1 MTEGSIPFQETR
13 VEQDVSQHEVQQE
26 RRIADRDRPDVDLGA
41 YGRELVQEMLWSML
55 LSRRFEE
62 KCAEAYQMGR
72 IGGFCHLYIGQEAV
86 AVGAIRALRSDDYVF
101 TAYRDHAQA
110 IVRGIEPRAVMAEL
124 FGRVDG
130 CSGGAGGSMHM
141 FGADVNFMGGHGIV
155 GTHLPLAAGVA
166 YAIRYRGG
174 DQVVLCFFGDSVVN
188 GGPFHEAFNMV
199 AKWGLPVVYIVENN
213 AYGMGTATDRV
224 ASVEQLVT
232 RGHAY
237 EEMHSE
243 RVDGQD
249 VIAMYD
255 AVTRAADRA
264 RDELRPTFLEAVT
277 YRYLGHSMSDPA
289 HGTYRTKEEVQ
300 RERQNDPIAT
310 FCDRLIAQGLLSQE
324 DYDRLDQAAIAA
336 SEDAAEFAENSPSPD
351 SSAIYENVYRDEY
364 RGGLD
369 RRDAWR

>member
-1 MTEGSIPFQETR
+1 LEQE
-13 VEQDVSQHEVQQE
+13 VSQDEVQVE
-26 RRIADRDRPDVDLGA
+26 RRVAPRGEPDADLSP
-41 YGRELVQEMLWSML
+41 YGRELLHEMLSSML
-55 LSRRFEE
+55 LARRFEE
-62 KCAEAYQMGR
+62 KSAEAYQMGR

-86 AVGAIRALRSDDYVF
+86 AVGAIRALRDDDYVF

-110 IVRGIEPRAVMAEL
+110 LVRGITPRAVMAEL
-124 FGRVDG
+124 YGRVDG

-141 FGADVNFMGGHGIV
+141 FGSDVNFMGGHGIV

-199 AKWGLPVVYIVENN
+199 AKWGLPVIYIVENN
-213 AYGMGTATDRV
+213 SYGMGTATGRV
-224 ASVEQLVT
+224 ASVDQLVT

-237 EEMHSE
+237 EGMHSE

-255 AVTRAADRA
+255 VVTRAADRA
-264 RDELRPTFLEAVT
+264 RDERRPTYIEAIT

-300 RERQNDPIAT
+300 GERLNDPIAT
-310 FCDRLIAQGLLSQE
+310 FSDRLMAQGLLTSAE
-324 DYDRLDQAAIAA
+324 YNVLDQEAIAA
-336 SEDAAEFAENSPSPD
+336 SEDAAEFAEHSPMPEPP
-351 SSAIYENVYRDEY
+351 AAYENVYRGEY

>member
-1 MTEGSIPFQETR
+1 MTS
-13 VEQDVSQHEVQQE
+13 VEQEKRSE
-26 RRIADRDRPDVDLGA
+26 DLGA
-41 YGRELVQEMLWSML
+41 YGRELLHDMLSSML
-55 LSRRFEE
+55 LARRFEE
-62 KCAEAYQMGR
+62 KVGEAYQMGR

-86 AVGAIRALRSDDYVF
+86 AVGSIRAVRSDDYVF

-110 IVRGIEPRAVMAEL
+110 IVRGMEPGPVMAEL

-141 FGADVNFMGGHGIV
+141 FSADVNFMGGHGIV
-155 GTHLPLAAGVA
+155 GTHLPLAAGVG

-199 AKWGLPVVYIVENN
+199 ARWGLPVVFIVENN

-224 ASVEQLVT
+224 TSVEELAT
-232 RGHAY
+232 RGQAY
-237 EEMHSE
+237 EGMHSE
-243 RVDGQD
+243 QVDGQD

-264 RDELRPTFLEAVT
+264 RDERHPTFIEAIT
-277 YRYLGHSMSDPA
+277 YRYVGHSMSDPA

-300 RERQNDPIAT
+300 HERKNDPIAT
-310 FCDRLIAQGLLSQE
+310 FTDRLMAQGLLSQE
-324 DYDRLDQAAIAA
+324 DYDRLDKAAIAA
-336 SEDAAEFAENSPSPD
+336 SEASADFAENSPVPD
-351 SSAIYENVYRDEY
+351 PSVVYRNVYRDEF

>member
-1 MTEGSIPFQETR
+1 
-13 VEQDVSQHEVQQE
+13 VE
-26 RRIADRDRPDVDLGA
+26 RDNQIDDLAA
-41 YGRELVQEMLWSML
+41 YGRELLHDMLSSML
-55 LSRRFEE
+55 LARRFEE
-62 KCAEAYQMGR
+62 KVAEVYQMGQ

-86 AVGAIRALRSDDYVF
+86 AVGSIRALRSDDYVF

-110 IVRGIEPRAVMAEL
+110 IVRGMKPSSVMAEL

-130 CSGGAGGSMHM
+130 SSGGAGGSMHM
-141 FGADVNFMGGHGIV
+141 FDADVRFMGGHGIV
-155 GTHLPLAAGVA
+155 GTHLPLAAGVG

-174 DQVVLCFFGDSVVN
+174 DQVVVCFFGDSVVN

-213 AYGMGTATDRV
+213 SYGMGTATDRV
-224 ASVEQLVT
+224 ASVDNLVT

-237 EEMHSE
+237 EGMHSE
-243 RVDGQD
+243 QVDGQD

-255 AVTRAADRA
+255 SVTRAADRA
-264 RDELRPTFLEAVT
+264 RDEGRPTFIEAIT
-277 YRYLGHSMSDPA
+277 YRYHGHSMSDPA

-300 RERQNDPIAT
+300 RERKNDPIAT
-310 FCDRLIAQGLLSQE
+310 FCDRLTSQGLMSSE
-324 DYDRLDQAAIAA
+324 DYDRLDKAAIAA
-336 SEDAAEFAENSPSPD
+336 SEDAAEFAENSPVPD
-351 SSAIYENVYRDEY
+351 PAVIYENVYQDEF

>member
-1 MTEGSIPFQETR
+1 
-13 VEQDVSQHEVQQE
+13 VEQEVSQDEVQHERQE
-26 RRIADRDRPDVDLGA
+26 HAAVQPGADLAA
-41 YGRELVQEMLWSML
+41 YGRELLHDMLWSML

-62 KCAEAYQMGR
+62 KTAEVYQMGR

-110 IVRGIEPRAVMAEL
+110 IVRGISPRAVMAEL

-141 FGADVNFMGGHGIV
+141 FGSEVNFMGGHGIV
-155 GTHLPLAAGVA
+155 GTHLPLAAGVG

-199 AKWGLPVVYIVENN
+199 AKWGLPVVYVVENN

-232 RGHAY
+232 RGRAY
-237 EEMHSE
+237 EGMHSE

-264 RDELRPTFLEAVT
+264 RDQRRPTFLEAVT

-289 HGTYRTKEEVQ
+289 HGTYRSKEEVQ
-300 RERQNDPIAT
+300 RERKNDPIAT
-310 FCDRLIAQGLLSQE
+310 FCDRLMSQGLLSQE
-324 DYDRLDQAAIAA
+324 DYDQLDQAAIAA
-336 SEDAAEFAENSPSPD
+336 SEDAAEFAENSPHPD
-351 SSAIYENVYRDEY
+351 ASAIYENVYRDEY
-364 RGGLD
+364 RGGLG